1 MTELTLQEAA
11 DELGVHYMTAYR
23 YVRLGRLPARKDGG
37 TWRVAAADVEALR
50 TADPPRRGRRGGS
63 IDARWVTRLEARL
76 VAGDTVGALGIIDA
90 ALAAGHP
97 VESVYLGVVAP
108 AMHHIGDR
116 WEAGE
121 LDVADE
127 HRATSIVREVLGRVT
142 PRFARPGPTRGTVVV
157 GAAPGER
164 HGLPVTIV
172 AHLLRL
178 AGWTVDDLG
187 PDVPASSLAVAAASA
202 SKLVAV
208 GISVTGVEHLA
219 GAAEAIAAVRAAV
232 GDGVLVIAG
241 GAAVDGAEG
250 ARELGADA
258 YAADGTEAASLL
270 R

>member
-50 TADPPRRGRRGGS
+50 TADAPRRGRRGGS
-63 IDARWVTRLEARL
+63 IDARWVDRLEARL
-76 VAGDTVGALGIIDA
+76 VTGDVAGAQGVVDA
-90 ALAAGHP
+90 ALVAGHA
-97 VESVYLGVVAP
+97 VDAVYLGVVAP
-108 AMHHIGDR
+108 AMRRIGAR

-127 HRATSIVREVLGRVT
+127 HRATTIVREVLGRVT
-142 PRFARPGPTRGTVVV
+142 PRFARPGVTRGTVVL

-172 AHLLRL
+172 AHVLRV

-187 PDVPASSLAVAAASA
+187 ADVPAPSLAVAAAAA

-208 GISVTGVEHLA
+208 GISVTGPDHLP

-232 GDGVLVIAG
+232 GDGVLVVAG
-241 GAAVDGAEG
+241 GAAVAGADGAR
-250 ARELGADA
+250 ALGADA
-258 YAADGTEAASLL
+258 YAADAAEVVALL